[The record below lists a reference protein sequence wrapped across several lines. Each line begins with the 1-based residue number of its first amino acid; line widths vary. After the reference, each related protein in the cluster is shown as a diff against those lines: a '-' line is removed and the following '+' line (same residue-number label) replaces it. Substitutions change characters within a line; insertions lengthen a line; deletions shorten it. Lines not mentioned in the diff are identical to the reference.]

1 MSIQENQW
9 RDGISSDLSELKT
22 DVKWIKENLGRMD
35 GSQRILEKKVSWLKG
50 AGTFVSILLSSLLA
64 LVTSM
69 MFTGCSTQSNLIK
82 DQEDNIHDYK
92 KYILFSQDST
102 QQWCY
107 THERFEIIKKVDS
120 YTKMRNRINDNIEL
134 QDLANS
140 WRIF

>member
-1 MSIQENQW
+1 MSVQENQW

-35 GSQRILEKKVSWLKG
+35 GNQRILEKKVSWLKG

-69 MFTGCSTQSNLIK
+69 MLTGCSTQTNLIK
-82 DQEDNIHDYK
+82 DQDNKIHDYR
-92 KYILFSQDST
+92 KYILFSEDST

-107 THERFEIIKKVDS
+107 THEQFETIKRKDS
-120 YTKMRNRINDNIEL
+120 YSDMRNRINKNIEI
-134 QDLANS
+134 QDAMG
-140 WRIF
+140 WRMF